1 MSATPKICH
10 LPQFF
15 PKISKVPFFQRLRR
29 QKMCHWTAKVTPS
42 LVSTTPN
49 SIPDIARLSN
59 IYLISN
65 AKSSQYVPHPLG
77 RSIIEELEFNFSQK
91 FNHRR
96 VRIQFFPKNSH
107 FSAPS
112 APNQWSRNSKKLF
125 PFPPLS
131 RTIYLSFLTFI
142 FQTNQVTK
150 E

>member
-15 PKISKVPFFQRLRR
+15 QKFPKFHFSAPSAPKNVSLNCQS
-29 QKMCHWTAKVTPS
+29 HPS